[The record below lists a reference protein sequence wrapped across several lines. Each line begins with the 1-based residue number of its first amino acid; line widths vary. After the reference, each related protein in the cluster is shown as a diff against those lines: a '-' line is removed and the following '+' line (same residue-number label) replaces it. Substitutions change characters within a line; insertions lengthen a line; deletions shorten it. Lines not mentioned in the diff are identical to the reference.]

1 MRSVSQERERQP
13 GSGSN
18 RGAATLD
25 RFTVLPSCLSDL
37 SLFFPLAHFRMQDLS
52 SLTRDEAALP
62 EVEVRG
68 PHHRTTSPSVQFSRS
83 VMSDSATPWTAARQA
98 SLSITNYQCLLKLMS
113 LESVMPSNHLILCR
127 PLLLI
132 FLFNSAATL
141 FIPRKALGSTVSQSP
156 GALAMALTPP
166 LLSPPHPT
174 VPVTFS
180 AKPVPSWLGINHS
193 QGAKRQGAF
202 PPSPEEGGAAL
213 VAFLSNSQ
221 LTSVNY

>member
-1 MRSVSQERERQP
+1 MLLLSYDINMPSIQFSSVAQ
-13 GSGSN
+13 
-18 RGAATLD
+18 
-25 RFTVLPSCLSDL
+25 SCLTLWNPVDCS
-37 SLFFPLAHFRMQDLS
+37 
-52 SLTRDEAALP
+52 T
-62 EVEVRG
+62 
-68 PHHRTTSPSVQFSRS
+68 
-83 VMSDSATPWTAARQA
+83 
-98 SLSITNYQCLLKLMS
+98 SLSITNSRSLLKLMS

-166 LLSPPHPT
+166 LLSPTHPT

-202 PPSPEEGGAAL
+202 PPSPEEGGVAL
-213 VAFLSNSQ
+213 VVFLSNSQ